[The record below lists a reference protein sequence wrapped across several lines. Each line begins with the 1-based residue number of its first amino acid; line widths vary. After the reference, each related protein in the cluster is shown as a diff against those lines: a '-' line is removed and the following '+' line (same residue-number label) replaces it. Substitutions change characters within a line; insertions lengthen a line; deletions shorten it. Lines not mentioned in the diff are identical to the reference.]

1 MHRGNMRKLLPEE
14 TWTMEEYEKFIS
26 VFDVRTEEGMAF
38 EMLYW
43 TGIRLG
49 ELLALTP
56 GDFDFDKKTVSITKS
71 YQRLKGRDVITT
83 PKTEKSNRVIDLPDF
98 LCEEIQEFINSLYG
112 IRANDRLFMIT
123 KSYLHHEM
131 DRGSQAPG

>member
-43 TGIRLG
+43 TGIRVG
-49 ELLALTP
+49 ELLRLLYQNVNIDSGIININKSFQVVAGEGKFVNT
-56 GDFDFDKKTVSITKS
+56 KTVSST
-71 YQRLKGRDVITT
+71 D
-83 PKTEKSNRVIDLPDF
+83 
-98 LCEEIQEFINSLYG
+98 EIVQAAY
-112 IRANDRLFMIT
+112 RLFKDNYRWEHPI
-123 KSYLHHEM
+123 
-131 DRGSQAPG
+131 